1 MMDHLEY
8 IRRACFNYTSY
19 VKSAEY
25 SAFMCKFAKR
35 MYGSYGFVIYIERY
49 LLFTRLLFTGL

>member
-8 IRRACFNYTSY
+8 IRHACFNYTY
-19 VKSAEY
+19 LNSAEY

-35 MYGSYGFVIYIERY
+35 MYGFYGFMIYVERY
-49 LLFTRLLFTGL
+49 L